1 MRQKRRKTPL
11 ARTEVTELNNE
22 DIIKAITET
31 EQRSKSNSHRIQN
44 LEQNAKLMGKM
55 VTAIEVL
62 ATQQRTV
69 AEQVEKIDC
78 KVSKIEQSPIKKV
91 SAIVGYILAALCSAG
106 AGMLFGM
113 FQN

>member
-1 MRQKRRKTPL
+1 MERL
-11 ARTEVTELNNE
+11 SND

-62 ATQQRTV
+62 ATQQKTV
-69 AEQVEKIDC
+69 AEQVDKIDR
-78 KVSKIEQSPIKKV
+78 KVTKIELSPIKKLSGV
-91 SAIVGYILAALCSAG
+91 IGYILAALCSAG
-106 AGMLFGM
+106 AGMLLGM
-113 FQN
+113 FQK